1 MFNTERPAKRARI
14 SGRWDSNV
22 DDTTSEIDI
31 SAARQA
37 NDMRLKSRFE
47 NIFEKYGKD
56 FSSVGD
62 EIDLATGN
70 IVIDNGHI
78 ERMRN
83 EQDLGAQPWK
93 CDFDTLGEPEFVT
106 ENVAETPDA
115 LIGKC
120 LNQSEKPADLEDTF
134 PRNHMSFE
142 FAPGSDSVHTKL
154 SGGSQTD
161 FEQRHPRP
169 GSRSAGPC
177 WQTPEID
184 ERLFGSS
191 PVPAPPPIFPRNRTA
206 SPPNSGSLWALPQ
219 TRRKKSQ
226 RTNGG
231 KPHGA
236 LKVRLPPNPRSSEH
250 VSDSDSDDPLQNTF
264 HSLSTPPKINIT
276 DEAKNVIDTPS
287 PIAEKPMAPVESSSP
302 LPAHVLSVEETND
315 RQSEKGTPETSPL
328 TPAKPNREASVK
340 SPLLQE
346 NGAIENEILAV
357 PEGGIPLEESGSMI
371 HRAISQQKTKL
382 NAAIKPFTPSEI
394 QIILT
399 QRVVQKLPWKEV
411 SRSVPN
417 RTSGQLRQWYYVQS
431 TDIKN
436 CPPTLVHLTAK
447 EKEQLEAFKSKSD
460 VTWEDLEAVLEN
472 QTRNEIECKWAEMC
486 LGEMWKDWKDSHYLH
501 VQSQGRNFKTPLKLP
516 KRRLTTKTP
525 SPTKLLETVQIATPS
540 RTSRKPP
547 AFPTEPPKLVDESSD
562 SDDPLSQAFGSAWR
576 GSGLSAIQ
584 IDTPPKPRNLQKRLS
599 FPMVK
604 NSPRAGQ
611 SSST

>member
-1 MFNTERPAKRARI
+1 MFNTERPTKRARI
-14 SGRWDSNV
+14 PGLWDSNV
-22 DDTTSEIDI
+22 GDATSEIDI

-47 NIFEKYGKD
+47 DIFEKYGKD

-78 ERMRN
+78 ERMTN

-93 CDFDTLGEPEFVT
+93 YDFDPLGEPEFVT

-115 LIGKC
+115 PIGKWM
-120 LNQSEKPADLEDTF
+120 NQNGKPTDLERPF
-134 PRNHMSFE
+134 SRNHMSFD
-142 FAPGSDSVHTKL
+142 FAPGSYSDHIEL

-161 FEQRHPRP
+161 FDQGHPKP
-169 GSRSAGPC
+169 SSRSVDPC

-191 PVPAPPPIFPRNRTA
+191 PVPAAPPTFPRNRTA

-231 KPHGA
+231 KPHRA
-236 LKVRLPPNPRSSEH
+236 LKVRLPSRPGSSGR
-250 VSDSDSDDPLQNTF
+250 VSDSDSDDPLQNTLP
-264 HSLSTPPKINIT
+264 SLSTPPKINIT

-287 PIAEKPMAPVESSSP
+287 PIAEEPMAPVEPSP
-302 LPAHVLSVEETND
+302 PLSEHVLSAEEKND
-315 RQSEKGTPETSPL
+315 QQPEKGTPETSTP
-328 TPAKPNREASVK
+328 TPAKRNRKVSVE

-346 NGAIENEILAV
+346 NGAIENEILAA
-357 PEGGIPLEESGSMI
+357 PDGGIPLEESQSMT
-371 HRAISQQKTKL
+371 HRAISQQETKL
-382 NAAIKPFTPSEI
+382 SAAINPFTPSEI

-436 CPPTLVHLTAK
+436 CPQSLIPLTAK
-447 EKEQLEAFKSKSD
+447 EKDQLEAFKSKSD

-472 QTRNEIECKWAEMC
+472 QTRNEIKCKWAEMC
-486 LGEMWKDWKDSHYLH
+486 LGEMWEDWKNSHYLH
-501 VQSQGRNFKTPLKLP
+501 AQRQDGDFMTPPKLP
-516 KRRLTTKTP
+516 KRRLTAKSP
-525 SPTKLLETVQIATPS
+525 SPTKLSETVQITTPS
-540 RTSRKPP
+540 RTPRKPSV
-547 AFPTEPPKLVDESSD
+547 FPTEPPKLVDESSD
-562 SDDPLSQAFGSAWR
+562 SDDPFSQAFASAWP

-584 IDTPPKPRNLQKRLS
+584 IDTPPKPRNPQKRQS

-604 NSPRAGQ
+604 NSPWVDRSG
-611 SSST
+611 ST

>member
-1 MFNTERPAKRARI
+1 MFNAERPTKRARM
-14 SGRWDSNV
+14 SGLWDSNV
-22 DDTTSEIDI
+22 GDITPEIDI
-31 SAARQA
+31 GAARQA

-47 NIFEKYGKD
+47 DIFEKYGKD

-83 EQDLGAQPWK
+83 EQDLGAQSWK
-93 CDFDTLGEPEFVT
+93 YDFDPLGEPEFVT

-115 LIGKC
+115 PTVKCMNQNGKTT
-120 LNQSEKPADLEDTF
+120 DLEETF
-134 PRNHMSFE
+134 LRNHMSFE
-142 FAPGSDSVHTKL
+142 FPPGSYSDNIEPPS
-154 SGGSQTD
+154 GSQTD
-161 FEQRHPRP
+161 FDQRHPRP
-169 GSRSAGPC
+169 NLRSVAPG

-191 PVPAPPPIFPRNRTA
+191 PVPAPAPIFPRNRTA

-236 LKVRLPPNPRSSEH
+236 RKVQSPPRPRSSGH

-264 HSLSTPPKINIT
+264 PSLSTPPKINIT
-276 DEAKNVIDTPS
+276 DEAKKAIDTPS
-287 PIAEKPMAPVESSSP
+287 PIAEEPRAPIEPSSP
-302 LPAHVLSVEETND
+302 LLEHVLSTETND
-315 RQSEKGTPETSPL
+315 QLAEKSSPDTSPL
-328 TPAKPNREASVK
+328 TPAKRNRKVSVE

-346 NGAIENEILAV
+346 NCTIENEIL
-357 PEGGIPLEESGSMI
+357 PTLEGDRPLEESGSMT
-371 HRAISQQKTKL
+371 HTAISQQETKL
-382 NAAIKPFTPSEI
+382 NTAINPFTPSEI

-411 SRSVPN
+411 SQAVPN

-436 CPPTLVHLTAK
+436 CPPTLIPLTAK
-447 EKEQLEAFKSKSD
+447 EKDQLEAFKSKSD

-472 QTRNEIECKWAEMC
+472 QTRNEIKCKWAEMC
-486 LGEMWKDWKDSHYLH
+486 LGEMWEDWKSSHYLH
-501 VQSQGRNFKTPLKLP
+501 AQRQNGDFKTPPKLP
-516 KRRLTTKTP
+516 KRRLTTKSP
-525 SPTKLLETVQIATPS
+525 SPTKLSETVQIATPS
-540 RTSRKPP
+540 RTPRKPSVF
-547 AFPTEPPKLVDESSD
+547 ATEPPKLVDDSSD

-584 IDTPPKPRNLQKRLS
+584 IDTPPKPRNPQKRQS
-599 FPMVK
+599 FLMAK
-604 NSPRAGQ
+604 NSPRIDQ